1 MAIVKDLNQTYIDHH
16 LRCPDGKARIEIV
29 DPDRTG
35 LYIQVRAHRPGEGTY
50 YLRYK
55 DREGK
60 TCHEQIGRTREM
72 ALEDARNAALRR
84 KAELTHA
91 VGRDTEARAPAIA
104 SSVQAIDVPTPP
116 TAAKPIDGGATSDVG
131 IPLDRFWTDH
141 YLPHAKTHKRSWGR
155 DEQLYRRIKPKFGHL
170 PLASIKRLAV
180 EQFQNSLLVEEKL
193 AKATA
198 NQHVV
203 LLRRVLNLAVQ
214 WEMLDRNV
222 LTRIQLFHLENQ
234 VDHFLDD
241 GQVDKLV
248 QVLKTDENRLVC
260 MIFIF
265 LLSTGARRS
274 EGLKAEWKQIDLEK
288 RRWRIPS
295 TNSKSKKPKTL
306 PLNDSAMW
314 VLEQLDSKKSSLYV
328 FPSPASGKPFTEV
341 TRVWYR
347 LRKKAGLPEHTRIHD
362 LRHTFASRL
371 VSSGRSLFDV
381 QKLLGH
387 ADPRMSMRYAH
398 LSMEAMQEASNAAA
412 LNVA

>member
-1 MAIVKDLNQTYIDHH
+1 MAVIQNLNQDYIDTH
-16 LRCPDGKARIEIV
+16 LACPPGKNRIELV
-29 DPDRTG
+29 DPSRTG
-35 LYIQVRAHRPGEGTY
+35 LYIEVRAASPGAGTY

-55 DREGK
+55 DAAGK
-60 TCHEQIGRTREM
+60 TCHHKLGRTCDM
-72 ALEDARNAALRR
+72 SLEQAR
-84 KAELTHA
+84 KAATDAKTSQAHPRATSGPPIAVQPPDLRSAAVSEPAPTPA
-91 VGRDTEARAPAIA
+91 VGVTLA
-104 SSVQAIDVPTPP
+104 S
-116 TAAKPIDGGATSDVG
+116 
-131 IPLDRFWTDH
+131 FWTDH
-141 YLPHAKTHKRSWGR
+141 YLPHAKTHKRSWWR
-155 DEQLYRRIKPKFGHL
+155 DEQLYRRIKPKFGAL
-170 PLASIKRLAV
+170 PLSGVKRLAV

-193 AKATA
+193 SRATA

-203 LLRRVLNLAVQ
+203 LLRRLLNLAVQ

-234 VDHFLDD
+234 VEHFLDD
-241 GQVDKLV
+241 AQVAKLV
-248 QVLKTDENRLVC
+248 QVLKTDENRQVC
-260 MIFIF
+260 LILLF

-274 EGLKAEWKQIDLEK
+274 EGLKAEWKQIDLDK
-288 RRWRIPS
+288 RTWRIPS

-314 VLEQLDSKKSSLYV
+314 VLEQLGSKDVSPYV
-328 FPSPASGKPFTEV
+328 FPSPASGKPFTEI

-347 LRKKAGLPEHTRIHD
+347 LRKKAGLPQSTRIHD

-412 LNVA
+412 LAI

>member
-1 MAIVKDLNQTYIDHH
+1 MTIIKNLDQTYVDQH
-16 LRCPDGKARIEIV
+16 LRCPEGKRRVEIV
-29 DPDRTG
+29 DPQRTG
-35 LYIQVRAHRPGEGTY
+35 LYIEVRAHCPGEGTY

-55 DREGK
+55 NASGK
-60 TCHEQIGRTREM
+60 TCHEKIGRTKEL
-72 ALEDARNAALRR
+72 ALEDARAAAARF
-84 KAELTHA
+84 KANFRAEPRVQPAQSAQALA
-91 VGRDTEARAPAIA
+91 VAAEARQAVPAGL
-104 SSVQAIDVPTPP
+104 T
-116 TAAKPIDGGATSDVG
+116 
-131 IPLDRFWTDH
+131 LDTFWTEH
-141 YLPHAKTHKRSWGR
+141 YLPHAKTHKRSWWR

-170 PLASIKRLAV
+170 PLSAIKRLAV
-180 EQFQNSLLVEEKL
+180 EQFQNALLVEEKL
-193 AKATA
+193 SRATA

-234 VDHFLDD
+234 VEHFLDD
-241 GQVDKLV
+241 EQVERLV
-248 QVLKTDENRLVC
+248 QVLKTDDNRKVC
-260 MIFIF
+260 LILLF

-274 EGLKAEWKQIDLEK
+274 EGLKAEWKQIDMEK
-288 RRWRIPS
+288 RTWRIPS

-314 VLEQLDSKKSSLYV
+314 VLQQLVPKRDSPYV
-328 FPSPASGKPFTEV
+328 FPSPAKGKPFTEI

-347 LRKKAGLPEHTRIHD
+347 LRKKAGIPENTRIHD

-398 LSMEAMQEASNAAA
+398 LSMEAMQEASNAAT